1 MFGLFCVTLVLIFI
15 MGAAVKS
22 QSTIVDTETHTSC
35 SYNEFSD
42 MVRQEDNQLR
52 KLLETERRLV
62 QELRKRVSTL
72 EEKASGW
79 STADIGVTITLG
91 SLLIIREKE

>member
-15 MGAAVKS
+15 MSAAVKS
-22 QSTIVDTETHTSC
+22 QPTIVDTEIHTSC
-35 SYNEFSD
+35 SYDKFSD

-62 QELRKRVSTL
+62 QELRKRVFTL
-72 EEKASGW
+72 EEKVSGW